1 MFKGTTIIAVKKNGI
16 TAIGGDGQVTFGNIV
31 MKSTARKI
39 RKLLGGKV
47 LVGFAGS
54 TADALTLFE
63 KFEGYLEKNDGNLK
77 RAAVELT
84 KDWRTD
90 KILRRLEAMLIS
102 CTKDDL
108 LLLSGNGDVI
118 EPDDNVVSIGSGSG
132 YALSAAKALLNNTE
146 LSAEDVVK
154 KSLEITAELC
164 IYTNSNIII
173 ETIN

>member
-1 MFKGTTIIAVKKNGI
+1 MFKGTTILAVKKNGV
-16 TAIGGDGQVTFGNIV
+16 TALGGDGQVTFGNMV
-31 MKSTARKI
+31 MKSTAKKI
-39 RKLLGGKV
+39 RSLLKGKA

-77 RAAVELT
+77 RAAVEFT

-90 KILRRLEAMLIS
+90 KILRRLEAMLIA
-102 CTKDDL
+102 CAKNEL

-118 EPDDNVVSIGSGSG
+118 EPDDNIISIGSGSG
-132 YALSAAKALLNNTE
+132 YAISAAKALYNNTD
-146 LSAEDVVK
+146 LSAEEIVK
-154 KSLEITAELC
+154 KSLEISSEIC

-173 ETIN
+173 ETIK